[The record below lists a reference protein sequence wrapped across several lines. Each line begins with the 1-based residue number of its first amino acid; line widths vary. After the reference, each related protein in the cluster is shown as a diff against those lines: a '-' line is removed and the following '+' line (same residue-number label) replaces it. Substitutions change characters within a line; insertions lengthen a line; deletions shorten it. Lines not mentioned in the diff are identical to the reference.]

1 MELLGIILSAIA
13 AIAAVATLWFSVRT
27 SKGNIHK
34 RIKRKEEQIREIDN
48 KLIPKYGLNR
58 GTGGP
63 YNVDLPNFEEQHHI
77 ASILRVSMTRFNSTT
92 R

>member
-48 KLIPKYGLNR
+48 ELIHKYP
-58 GTGGP
+58 TFP
-63 YNVDLPNFEEQHHI
+63 HQYI
-77 ASILRVSMTRFNSTT
+77 TRLCFLVPGHP
-92 R
+92 

>member
-13 AIAAVATLWFSVRT
+13 AISAVASLWFTVRT

-48 KLIPKYGLNR
+48 KLILKYGLNR
-58 GTGGP
+58 CSGGP
-63 YNVDLPNFEEQHHI
+63 ITPLDKKRERLQKDINE
-77 ASILRVSMTRFNSTT
+77 LRLKL
-92 R
+92 

>member
-34 RIKRKEEQIREIDN
+34 RIKRKEKQIREIDN
-48 KLIPKYGLNR
+48 KLIHKYGLNR

-63 YNVDLPNFEEQHHI
+63 ITSLDEKRVRLQQEINE
-77 ASILRVSMTRFNSTT
+77 LRLKL
-92 R
+92 

>member
-13 AIAAVATLWFSVRT
+13 AIAAVATLWFYVRT

-48 KLIPKYGLNR
+48 KLIIKYGLNR

-63 YNVDLPNFEEQHHI
+63 ITSLDEKRVRLQQEIDE
-77 ASILRVSMTRFNSTT
+77 LRLKL
-92 R
+92 

>member
-48 KLIPKYGLNR
+48 KLIFKYGLNR
-58 GTGGP
+58 GTGYTGGP
-63 YNVDLPNFEEQHHI
+63 ITSLDEKRVRLQQEINE
-77 ASILRVSMTRFNSTT
+77 LRLKL
-92 R
+92 